1 MREPNGRTAGS
12 AAQMPR
18 RVRAPEAVLP
28 GMVYAV
34 AVNCI
39 RGGAGDGAGAGAAC
53 GGTLATSRRPR
64 VHPATPISNA
74 ASVDVTRKRRI
85 AASCPRAVLLDQ
97 VEQAVV
103 VDRLLEDGRDAE
115 RRRSLAQVAPG
126 VDPRVGDRRDFGEPR
141 ILQLLGTKLEPV
153 FARHQE
159 IQKDETRLETAVE
172 LGERRLAVAGGDDRV
187 PARLQEIAERLA
199 QIGVVLDDE
208 DRLLGNGRATVRTLR
223 RRRLARRRRR
233 SRSAKSH
240 AVKWSKR
247 RAKCA
252 AADSAQ

>member
-1 MREPNGRTAGS
+1 
-12 AAQMPR
+12 MPR
-18 RVRAPEAVLP
+18 RVRAPEAALP

-39 RGGAGDGAGAGAAC
+39 RSGDGAGAGGAG
-53 GGTLATSRRPR
+53 GGTLAASRRQR
-64 VHPATPISNA
+64 G
-74 ASVDVTRKRRI
+74 
-85 AASCPRAVLLDQ
+85 C
-97 VEQAVV
+97 
-103 VDRLLEDGRDAE
+103 
-115 RRRSLAQVAPG
+115 LA
-126 VDPRVGDRRDFGEPR
+126 
-141 ILQLLGTKLEPV
+141 
-153 FARHQE
+153 
-159 IQKDETRLETAVE
+159 TAVE

-208 DRLLGNGRATVRTLR
+208 DRLLGNGRATLRTLR

-247 RAKCA
+247 RA
-252 AADSAQ
+252 